1 MAQPIGALSSSADIS
16 SANTAAPTPPQKE
29 LGKDTF
35 LQLMVAQLK
44 NQNPLS
50 PMDGTSFLTQLSQ
63 ISGVEQMVQMRQ
75 ELEAIRKD
83 LNATSSQT
91 GQTANVPG
99 N

>member
-1 MAQPIGALSSSADIS
+1 MAQPIGALRSAAGLT
-16 SANTAAPTPPQKE
+16 SAATAASTPPQKE

-50 PMDGTSFLTQLSQ
+50 PMDGTNFLTQLSQ

-75 ELEAIRKD
+75 ELEAIHKD
-83 LNATSSQT
+83 LNTNPSQT
-91 GQTANVPG
+91 GQTANTPG